1 MFTLI
6 IMGVGLV
13 IGLSFLA
20 YTLAIYA
27 VPFMLGLTAARF
39 AYATGSGFIG
49 AGLVGIVAGVAVFCG
64 LVFLFM
70 VLRHPI
76 QRLAIALIFA
86 GPAAVA
92 GYELVYGITRESVP
106 SEIWRQ
112 FFCIVGGVF
121 VGMSALARLIGSPE
135 MPVRR

>member
-1 MFTLI
+1 MFMLI

-13 IGLSFLA
+13 IGLCLIA

-49 AGLVGIVAGVAVFCG
+49 AGLFSIFAGVVVYCG
-64 LVFLFM
+64 LVFLFT
-70 VLRHPI
+70 VLRQPLL
-76 QRLAIALIFA
+76 RLAIALVFA
-86 GPAAVA
+86 GPAAFA
-92 GYELVYGITRESVP
+92 GYELVYGITRESVT

-112 FFCIVGGVF
+112 LFCITGGVF
-121 VGMSALARLIGSPE
+121 VGMSALMRLIGAPE
-135 MPVRR
+135 IPARR